1 MPDIKLHLPSLKKDI
16 LVEAPGKTA
25 AVFNEVAAFV
35 FGLEER
41 GQIRDLEQGINPK
54 GATHEV
60 VKDEKGDYRLK
71 RFRFSGIG

>member
-35 FGLEER
+35 FGLEEAR
-41 GQIRDLEQGINPK
+41 ADPRSGTGHQPQGRD
-54 GATHEV
+54 A
-60 VKDEKGDYRLK
+60 
-71 RFRFSGIG
+71 